1 MIRSTRVWG
10 IPCPGDPD
18 DESRPL
24 AYRAWF
30 WLYKTNQQVR
40 HRLGLHQK
48 PTHYSIA
55 PRCDWCGHR
64 NRKQREIARRN
75 RERSEQH
82 PEGAEKHMTERG
94 DLA

>member
-1 MIRSTRVWG
+1 VIRTIRVWG

-18 DESRPL
+18 DERRTR

-30 WLYKTNQQVR
+30 WLYQTNQQAR

-48 PTHYSIA
+48 PPTYSIA

-64 NRKQREIARRN
+64 NQKQREIADAN
-75 RERSEQH
+75 WKAFHNPSREEQ
-82 PEGAEKHMTERG
+82 A
-94 DLA
+94 